1 MLAHPWFTDDD
12 PATLPSPPPLDLN
25 STTAVSSQDGATTNN
40 VQPLSSP
47 NDIDIAAAVTN
58 ALLEQV
64 APDTRE
70 ASESSSTTSD
80 AQHSGA
86 SDDSTDLTSVTTPDA
101 PPSPDVST
109 LPLGQAVSMLD
120 AGGVSRS
127 GSQSTLGPKHDTLR
141 TQPASR
147 LSLTSRKSDS
157 AAFAALAEEGEGED
171 RPLPTVSRSGSLK
184 GKPSAPPSAFPT
196 RTPARTKRRSV
207 SSNNISAPTSPTEP
221 SFPTGICA
229 APIDPQ
235 HYASLLTVQAP
246 LLFTTP
252 LERSLLSSLSALGFD
267 TGQIVHS
274 VLTDACDSNG
284 ALWWLLKKKA
294 ERRELAETRRI
305 AEERRKT
312 LEALDDPS
320 KRKSAPG
327 VPNLADTSL
336 ESMLERP
343 SSFGLS
349 AEGHE
354 SPPQA
359 APVPPPSP
367 PVVKKDDSQTLL
379 FTPQI
384 SFVPPTPNVEITPA
398 PRTPPNQEITSS
410 SSTATLGADV
420 DGSLR
425 STGSTP
431 STPGTP
437 KEKKSNK
444 PRSSSVSMLQRAA
457 GLVRKKSEEK
467 VKDRDEAAESS
478 TATPSAKLSWG
489 RASESTVNS
498 HSSASAPSPN
508 PSKSFPPNNNNKLTK
523 SPPSGKGKDKEVD
536 SGYRVQSSLT
546 PEWTSLDS
554 AQTPTQQAHA
564 SRQVFK
570 LTSPSF
576 LSTHVEDRPTE
587 SFSSEL
593 SGDMGSRAKG
603 RTQRA
608 SIFNTFRTW
617 FQEDRKKAKGKG
629 QTSATP
635 LMQTRPLNATPSSPS
650 TRSRQGTYKAAKKRV
665 GGFGHSKRPSI
676 SSRRS
681 SSVNSRRSSVT
692 SIPPQR
698 RPSDFMVPPL
708 SPDSMHR
715 ISRQRSDASRRSVG
729 SRTPSSEVGSR
740 PSSIRS
746 FNRTPRARPPRTRSP
761 SQSSTGSSRARQ
773 TASPIYHRR
782 LGSGSSSRVVRQ
794 VHMAHGRSNSQASS
808 TRSSRHN
815 SLDVAGPLSLD
826 LDLGIV
832 AERSITP
839 VRERKQ
845 PTTVFVAHKQN
856 SVFGAPSARLAT
868 HGRNSWKKSW
878 GAEPPSWQSRTAHA
892 ALETF
897 SDPGHGG
904 SIRDVFTG
912 RASLDPGDEDEW
924 VDEDDETPAFVG
936 GLGQLPA
943 PVSSVVIPGSISTPA
958 LPPSPSLRSRRELPP
973 LMGAKL
979 RPALGARSRP
989 TSNPVPPRS
998 LQIDNGVTRSAILRV
1013 SPTPPLLP
1021 SAGEPNSTAIEPGH
1035 LGPGPRG
1042 RRQIQGGRSGPAFK
1056 HAIQEEDE
1064 GEEE

>member
-1 MLAHPWFTDDD
+1 MLAHPWFTDDE
-12 PATLPSPPPLDLN
+12 PAVLPSPPPLDLN
-25 STTAVSSQDGATTNN
+25 STAAVPSQDGATADD
-40 VQPLSSP
+40 VQPQTSP
-47 NDIDIAAAVTN
+47 KDIDIAAAVTN

-64 APDTRE
+64 PPDTRE

-86 SDDSTDLTSVTTPDA
+86 SDDNTDLTSVTTPDA
-101 PPSPDVST
+101 PSSPDVST
-109 LPLGQAVSMLD
+109 LPLEQAVSMLD

-141 TQPASR
+141 TQPASK
-147 LSLTSRKSDS
+147 LSLASRKSDS
-157 AAFAALAEEGEGED
+157 TAFAALVEEGEGDD
-171 RPLPTVSRSGSLK
+171 RLLPIVSRSGSLK
-184 GKPSAPPSAFPT
+184 GKSSAPPSAFPT

-221 SFPTGICA
+221 SFPAGICA
-229 APIDPQ
+229 TPVGPQ

-252 LERSLLSSLSALGFD
+252 LERTLLSSLSALGFD

-294 ERRELAETRRI
+294 ERREVAEERRI

-312 LEALDDPS
+312 LEALDDSS
-320 KRKSAPG
+320 KRKPAAG
-327 VPNLADTSL
+327 VSNLADTSL
-336 ESMLERP
+336 ESMFDRP
-343 SSFGLS
+343 SSFELS
-349 AEGHE
+349 AEGPE
-354 SPPQA
+354 LASEA
-359 APVPPPSP
+359 APAPPLI
-367 PVVKKDDSQTLL
+367 KKQDDPQILL
-379 FTPQI
+379 LTPQI
-384 SFVPPTPNVEITPA
+384 SFVPPTPKVETTPA
-398 PRTPPNQEITSS
+398 PHTPPNQTIVSS
-410 SSTATLGADV
+410 SSSATLGADL

-425 STGSTP
+425 SSGSTP

-437 KEKKSNK
+437 KDKKNNK

-467 VKDRDEAAESS
+467 VKEREEAAESS
-478 TATPSAKLSWG
+478 PATSSTKLSWG

-498 HSSASAPSPN
+498 HSSASAPSLSH
-508 PSKSFPPNNNNKLTK
+508 SKSFPSNNKLTK
-523 SPPSGKGKDKEVD
+523 SPPSGKGKEKEVD
-536 SGYRVQSSLT
+536 SGHRVQSSLT
-546 PEWTSLDS
+546 PESPWTSVDPTR
-554 AQTPTQQAHA
+554 TPTQQSHA

-576 LSTHVEDRPTE
+576 LSTHLEDKPTE
-587 SFSSEL
+587 SFSREV
-593 SGDMGSRAKG
+593 SGDMGRGVKSRP
-603 RTQRA
+603 QRA

-629 QTSATP
+629 QGQTSATP
-635 LMQTRPLNATPSSPS
+635 LMQNRPLVATPSSPS
-650 TRSRQGTYKAAKKRV
+650 IRSRQGTYKGVKKRV
-665 GGFGHSKRPSI
+665 SGFGHSKRPSI

-708 SPDSMHR
+708 SPDSLHR
-715 ISRQRSDASRRSVG
+715 ISRQRSDASRRSMG

-773 TASPIYHRR
+773 TASPFYHRR

-794 VHMAHGRSNSQASS
+794 VHMAHGRSNSQTSS

-815 SLDVAGPLSLD
+815 SFDVPGPSSLD
-826 LDLGIV
+826 LDMGIV

-892 ALETF
+892 PLETF
-897 SDPGHGG
+897 SDPGHSG

-924 VDEDDETPAFVG
+924 VDEDDDTPAFVG

-943 PVSSVVIPGSISTPA
+943 SAFPGVTSISTSA
-958 LPPSPSLRSRRELPP
+958 LPPSPSLRSNRELPP
-973 LMGAKL
+973 LMGAKS

-989 TSNPVPPRS
+989 TSAPAPPRC
-998 LQIDNGVTRSAILRV
+998 LQVDNGVTRPVTLRV
-1013 SPTPPLLP
+1013 SPTPPLLTP
-1021 SAGEPNSTAIEPGH
+1021 AGEPNSAAIETGH
-1035 LGPGPRG
+1035 LGPGPRA

-1064 GEEE
+1064 GEED